1 MFVCIAEM
9 EFAFRIE
16 YHHHPHS
23 LMVTWWKYLDSTDT
37 QFFYFSVMT
46 SNCAGASRCH
56 LFIVSYSSTK
66 KVSADLFEIVCISCC
81 IRLSY
86 SLLY

>member
-9 EFAFRIE
+9 EFAFRID
-16 YHHHPHS
+16 YHHHIS
-23 LMVTWWKYLDSTDT
+23 LWSHDENIWTLDT
-37 QFFYFSVMT
+37 QFFYLSVMT
-46 SNCAGASRCH
+46 SNCARASRCH

-66 KVSADLFEIVCISCC
+66 KVSADLFEIVCMSCC
-81 IRLSY
+81 IHLSS